1 MKFDESFGRFLAL
14 AVAIRRRDEVC
25 VKQFAVQMAT
35 MLVEEFE
42 INEAQKST
50 PIRNAE
56 ARRKQEERL
65 EQQMADYMN
74 QLRGLVDDEGM
85 DWLKSQT
92 TG

>member
-1 MKFDESFGRFLAL
+1 MKFDEDFGRFLAL

-35 MLVEEFE
+35 MLVEDFE
-42 INEAQKST
+42 INEALKTT
-50 PIRNAE
+50 PVRNAE
-56 ARRKQEERL
+56 ARRRQEERL
-65 EQQMADYMN
+65 ETQMAEYMN

-85 DWLKSQT
+85 EWLRTQT